1 MMLKDEFNVLRSIP
15 LFSGMEPSKLKLLA
29 FASDRVNFDPGQTIF
44 HQGDTADAAYVILSG
59 EAEAFVEP
67 PGGGVVNLGTV
78 GAQQVV
84 GEVAI
89 LTDSP
94 RLATVKAKTVVETLR
109 ITKDHFH
116 KLLACCPGTMA
127 EIIRVL
133 GERMAKVG

>member
-15 LFSGMEPSKLKLLA
+15 LFAGMEPSKLKLLA
-29 FASDRVNFDPGQTIF
+29 FASDRVNFDE
-44 HQGDTADAAYVILSG
+44 V
-59 EAEAFVEP
+59 EASVKTRD
-67 PGGGVVNLGTV
+67 GVVNLGTI
-78 GAQQVV
+78 GPEQVV

-89 LTDSP
+89 LTESP
-94 RLATVKAKTVVETLR
+94 RLATVKARTPVETLR

-133 GERMAKVG
+133 GERMARVG

>member
-15 LFSGMEPSKLKLLA
+15 LFAGMEPSKLKLLA
-29 FASDRVNFDPGQTIF
+29 FASDRLNYAEGETLFR
-44 HQGDTADAAYVILSG
+44 QGDVADSAFVILSG
-59 EAEAFVEP
+59 EAEAF
-67 PGGGVVNLGTV
+67 LDTASGTV
-78 GAQQVV
+78 SLGIIGPQQVV

-89 LTDSP
+89 LTNSP
-94 RLATVKAKTVVETLR
+94 RLATVVAKTPVETLR

-133 GERMAKVG
+133 GDRMAKVG

>member
-15 LFSGMEPSKLKLLA
+15 LFAGMEASKLKLLA
-29 FASDRVNFDPGQTIF
+29 FASDRLNYDAGETIF
-44 HQGDTADAAYVILSG
+44 RQGDNADSAYVILAG
-59 EAEAFVEP
+59 EVEAFMDTS
-67 PGGGVVNLGTV
+67 GGKVTLGTL

-89 LTDSP
+89 LSNSP
-94 RLATVKAKTVVETLR
+94 RIATVVAKTPVETLR

-133 GERMAKVG
+133 GERMAKVS

>member
-15 LFSGMEPSKLKLLA
+15 LFAGMEPSKLKLLA
-29 FASDRVNFDPGQTIF
+29 FASDRVNFDTGETIF
-44 HQGDTADAAYVILSG
+44 RQDDVADACYVILAG
-59 EAEAFVEP
+59 EVEASVKTRD
-67 PGGGVVNLGTV
+67 GVVNLGTI
-78 GAQQVV
+78 GPEQVV

-89 LTDSP
+89 LTESP
-94 RLATVKAKTVVETLR
+94 RLATVKARTPVETLR

-133 GERMAKVG
+133 GERMARVG

>member
-1 MMLKDEFNVLRSIP
+1 MMLKDEFNILRSIP
-15 LFSGMEPSKLKLLA
+15 LFSGMEAAKLKLLA
-29 FASDRVNFDPGQTIF
+29 FASDRVNFEAGETIF
-44 HQGDTADAAYVILSG
+44 RQGDNADAAYVILSG
-59 EAEAFVEP
+59 EVEASIESAH
-67 PGGGVVNLGTV
+67 GVVNLGTV

-89 LTDSP
+89 LSESP
-94 RLATVKAKTVVETLR
+94 RMATVKAKTAVETLR